1 MTPEER
7 EVLERVENEIRRC
20 HRCSL
25 GGLRDSAGYMAVPG
39 EGDPASPVMFIGEA
53 PGEEE
58 ALQGRPFVGRA
69 GKLLTELLNSINLP
83 REKVYI
89 ANILKCR
96 PPNNRDP
103 EEGEVEA
110 CIGYL
115 HAQISLLRP
124 RVICLLGNIAIHHLL
139 GPRYSLS
146 EHKGKLL
153 QRGGIFF
160 LPCYHP
166 AAVLR
171 NPRLRTNLLMDFQR
185 LKNLLLQVAPELFG
199 NSSSS

>member
-1 MTPEER
+1 MTVEDR
-7 EVLERVENEIRRC
+7 EVLERVEEEVRRC
-20 HRCSL
+20 HRCPL
-25 GGLRDSAGYMAVPG
+25 GALRDSSGYMAVPG
-39 EGDPASPVMFIGEA
+39 EGDLTSPVMFIGEA

-69 GKLLTELLNSINLP
+69 GKLLTELLNSINLR
-83 REKVYI
+83 RERVYI
-89 ANILKCR
+89 TNILKCR
-96 PPNNRDP
+96 PPGNRDP
-103 EEGEVEA
+103 EDSEASA

-124 RVICLLGNIAIHHLL
+124 KIICLLGNIAIRHLL
-139 GPRYSLS
+139 GPRFSLS

-185 LKNLLLQVAPELFG
+185 LRNLLLQVAPEWFA
-199 NSSSS
+199 NSSSL